1 MTTDDD
7 YILTTFHVLGKKNE
21 ARPNTSAGTVLIQH
35 GDMQDGTS
43 MVGGFVS
50 GLPWPLQLTDAG
62 YDIWIGN
69 NRGTEYS

>member
-50 GLPWPLQLTDAG
+50 GLPWPL
-62 YDIWIGN
+62 
-69 NRGTEYS
+69 